1 MFNGIIE
8 SLGKI
13 AFVIA
18 EGSNRHF
25 TIESAISSELKIDQS
40 VAHDGVCLTVV
51 NVSGNQHEVTAVKE
65 TLRRSNLSIK
75 KAGDMI
81 NLERSMLM
89 NARPDFFG
97 GRIDGHLVQGHADG
111 VAVCKKIKS
120 ENGSWL
126 FEFRYDEKY
135 SPLLADKGSVSING
149 VALTVIK
156 PSKKKFSAVIIP
168 YTFNNTNFHLLHEGD
183 EVNIEFDIV
192 GKYVYRILRQGR

>member
-13 AFVIA
+13 VSVIA

-25 TIESAISSELKIDQS
+25 TIESAISSELNIDQS

-51 NVSGNQHEVTAVKE
+51 KVSGNQHEVMAVKE
-65 TLRRSNLSIK
+65 TLRRSNLRIK

-89 NARPDFFG
+89 NAHPDFFG

-135 SPLLADKGSVSING
+135 SQLLVDKGSVCING

-156 PSKKKFSAVIIP
+156 PSKKKFSAAIIP

-192 GKYVYRILRQGR
+192 GKYVSRILRQGR